1 VIFYSFWCP
10 NCGRYSALSK
20 PALLGVAV
28 ILFPA
33 ILFVPLFVYF
43 QWLGWL
49 LIIPALILGTILSYV
64 ELPFLSHLLNQ
75 YVPLD
80 DAPE

>member
-1 VIFYSFWCP
+1 
-10 NCGRYSALSK
+10 
-20 PALLGVAV
+20 V
-28 ILFPA
+28 ILFPT

-64 ELPFLSHLLNQ
+64 VLPFLSRVLNQ

-80 DAPE
+80 GAPE